1 MPATKSKPL
10 PRGLPA
16 HLCAGA
22 EGYQSLCTLLGIT
35 TTRLKQDVVNIPEVR
50 RFLSANRD
58 TVPRHGRTAE
68 RLRLS
73 LLALYGDPVTRREV
87 WRAHSDHAASADR
100 GKSPIPSLEHAALSA
115 YDNGV
120 LTAEPDPERLTE
132 CDPFHTDG
140 PDNDGRHKP
149 ALSALP
155 RIKDDFSDWAS
166 VSLDRKPQ
174 VIAAAFAVASL
185 LDDPRILQWAAARE
199 PDIEQEYAFLNPQRG
214 SEAPPDPDIEQEYA
228 FLNPQRGSEAPPDP
242 ASEAPPH
249 DINHEPSA
257 ELRARATA
265 LSEAAS
271 DLVASEATAAL
282 FEVLTERYNKVL
294 ELREEVLVQTNA
306 KAIGDLL
313 DEFAD
318 LLEAKVEIAPW
329 LAVETER
336 LLGDWRAAYPS
347 AESDPEAIRA
357 DVDRV
362 AATLDASLSKA
373 ADAQTEADKALAALD
388 HHAAADGSS
397 RADIQRR
404 AVLSG
409 DVTAAIQAV
418 ADAMDAVLTALAP
431 DATQRGALQSPE
443 PVRTPDDHQG
453 TPDSG
458 VPEATSPEASAEA
471 PVPPDTLVELTSRPD
486 SSRGPEEQPSP
497 TPETPDP
504 ADARSKGGTPA
515 DEAPTGSAP
524 IEAASDQ
531 GASSSDTVAPEP
543 KASAPEVQPP
553 PPVVDQPKVVKADV
567 DDTPKDDVSPIPETE
582 TFAAEELSPAQASL
596 WRAVGDGRVG
606 LAYHIARLDTASAE
620 TEGQPSPELLAAVA
634 FGSRLGS
641 PQDDLANA
649 FGGLVGPLGGLNF
662 RDAAAPTRDALNLLL
677 FVATLRPT
685 LFSAQQGASVPLL
698 RRVELS
704 GDLSAVYRLA
714 NTIAD
719 YAERLQSVHLDV
731 PTLSTMLDEGVWNDR
746 IAAIAERATTWRES
760 ATAATF
766 RFAPASYVWQHWL
779 GKSGVLG
786 KLARLLASDR
796 ARDVPR
802 IRELAHLLDD
812 RKAVHDLIHATDQ
825 HHRHT
830 HGSPIDGRAL
840 TQLDNRLEEP
850 RNLAH
855 EWLRTMA
862 ARPGG
867 AGFVETTVEALRG
880 AVDQLATDALDAIR
894 RLGTTSPSASL
905 ANALGCAGKAIESL
919 LNLFKSGGDAVRS
932 DSLGAVQALSDDLLC
947 VTTLRIDANGTI
959 EDPQTPADVLDL
971 LIDAD
976 THAATLAEAF
986 DRRLELGDLYGAD
999 AVCKRMSAE
1008 DDPVADR
1015 SQERLRQAVVTR
1027 RASLQRQ
1034 LYDLTEH
1041 LEHAYVLGE
1050 ASEHERAELT
1060 AKIGDVTRRLEQ
1072 DDRVLTVD
1080 GDVSA
1085 IAAAIKPPVARGV
1098 GKVKSQLDAF
1108 LPRVSTR
1115 ERALVESA
1123 VEARDLATLHEQLDC
1138 LKRGQPLL
1146 SLRRAEGSRMGAFL
1160 AVADGVEAALA
1171 GESGPT
1177 HDALLQ
1183 AVRERTDILGLA
1195 FSALSPDQAE
1205 RSAALLEH
1213 WFHLA
1218 RCRSVEPTL
1227 VASFF
1232 SDLGLTLSDA
1242 GVEPRGDTH
1251 AVVRAE
1257 PLRARE
1263 LCPAHA
1269 FGSGAR
1275 GRYNIFLNWH
1285 VQAREPIIQ
1294 ALAAGDPNVR
1304 NIVLHFGKLTRA
1316 DREWLRRW
1324 SIDQSTQF
1332 ITIDETL
1339 VLYLSSLPRE
1349 MLRALFDCTLPFTCA
1364 EPYFT
1369 AAGLVPPESFFGR
1382 EGERTRI
1389 TEPYGSCFVYGG
1401 RQLGKTAL
1409 LQAAQAA
1416 FHNPEERHL
1425 AEYVDL
1431 KARDV
1436 GIATGAE
1443 HIWRVLWDV
1452 FTGLGVIDTGLPA
1465 PRGRS
1470 SLVNTIEKAVR
1481 AWIDADQDGRI
1492 LLLLDEADDFLNA
1505 DLANDFPASTRLKG
1519 LMDNTERR
1527 FKVVLCGLH
1536 NVLRNTERANHP
1548 LAHFGEPVCVGPL
1561 LENGD
1566 LEQAR
1571 ALVQDPMAAVGYTF
1585 ENANLVTQILL
1596 WTNYY
1601 PSLIQ
1606 LYGEALLRHLRQAAR
1621 RDFPHTVTTDDVR
1634 AVFDRNQFRDYIR
1647 GRFSSLTLQ
1656 LDQRYEVIAYAMA
1669 VELQG
1674 ESDDLAVGLTSN
1686 RILELVREYWP
1697 NGFKIPE
1704 HEFRTLLQEMCGLG
1718 VLRQRSGD
1726 ASSHYVFRNPN
1737 VLLLLGD
1744 ADTILNVLYKERET
1758 PVLFEASAFHAQYR
1772 NAKAASPRRG
1782 PLTYEQEALLNRGGR
1797 VAVMCGVPAANLA
1810 DIPEFL
1816 ADRIEENRLRPLRA
1830 NNDANGLA
1838 ARINR
1843 LRPERE
1849 THICMVDENDPW
1861 TLHWVERATDT
1872 LRTAVRGNDLRIVFR
1887 AGPDEL
1893 WDSFVSDLPDDFL
1906 EPTNSLF
1913 DWAPLR
1919 PWSGTFLR
1927 RWCTDLGLHEAS
1939 AKIDDLLELTGGWPL
1954 LLERYAASGEK
1965 TWQARKAEIEG
1976 YIADNRD
1983 EILDALGLGAHARRQ
1998 LGPLRAWETLDPS
2011 DVEAYAELWSDRTHE
2026 HVEASV
2032 LRRRLFWATQLGLV
2046 QDVGGAVSFN
2056 PFVAR
2061 VLGDSDA

>member
-140 PDNDGRHKP
+140 PDDDGRRKP
-149 ALSALP
+149 ALAAIP
-155 RIKDDFSDWAS
+155 RIKDDFTDWAS
-166 VSLDRKPQ
+166 VPPDRKPH

-199 PDIEQEYAFLNPQRG
+199 
-214 SEAPPDPDIEQEYA
+214 PDIEQEYA

-294 ELREEVLVQTNA
+294 ELREEVLAQTNA
-306 KAIGDLL
+306 KAIDDLL

-318 LLEAKVEIAPW
+318 LLEAKAEIAPW

-357 DVDRV
+357 DVDRA
-362 AATLDASLSKA
+362 AATLDASLSQA
-373 ADAQTEADKALAALD
+373 ANARTEADRAQAAFD
-388 HHAAADGSS
+388 QHAATGGSS
-397 RADIQRR
+397 RADIQRQ
-404 AVLSG
+404 AELSG
-409 DVTAAIQAV
+409 NATAALQASL
-418 ADAMDAVLTALAP
+418 DAMDEVMAGLAP
-431 DATQRGALQSPE
+431 NSIKLDTVRSAE
-443 PVRTPDDHQG
+443 PVRPPDVHQG
-453 TPDSG
+453 SDTRAVQP
-458 VPEATSPEASAEA
+458 TSPEAAGEA
-471 PVPPDTLVELTSRPD
+471 SEPSDAPIETPHPV
-486 SSRGPEEQPSP
+486 SSHEPNEQRGPIA
-497 TPETPDP
+497 ETPGSAAAPLTD
-504 ADARSKGGTPA
+504 DALR
-515 DEAPTGSAP
+515 DEAQTAKT
-524 IEAASDQ
+524 IEAASSQD
-531 GASSSDTVAPEP
+531 GASRTAIAPEP
-543 KASAPEVQPP
+543 SDVATPADQPP
-553 PPVVDQPKVVKADV
+553 SPTADEADV
-567 DDTPKDDVSPIPETE
+567 VAASVDADLTDNAEPAPETE
-582 TFAAEELSPAQASL
+582 TVAADELSPAQASL
-596 WRAVGDGRVG
+596 WRAVGNGRIG
-606 LAYHIARLDTASAE
+606 LAHHIARLDNAGGEPQAK
-620 TEGQPSPELLAAVA
+620 PSPELLAAVA
-634 FGSRLGS
+634 LGSVLGS
-641 PQDDLANA
+641 PHDDLANA

-662 RDAAAPTRDALNLLL
+662 DDAAAPTRDALNLLL
-677 FVATLRPT
+677 FVATLRPA

-704 GDLSAVYRLA
+704 GDLAPVYRLA
-714 NTIAD
+714 NTVAD

-731 PTLSTMLDEGVWNDR
+731 WTLSTMLDEGVWKDR
-746 IAAIAERATTWRES
+746 IAAIAEKAATWRDGAS
-760 ATAATF
+760 AATF
-766 RFAPASYVWQHWL
+766 LFAPASYVWQHLL
-779 GKSGVLG
+779 GKSGVLRE
-786 KLARLLASDR
+786 LARLLASNR
-796 ARDVPR
+796 ARHMPR
-802 IRELAHLLDD
+802 VREIADLLEN
-812 RKAVHDLIHATDQ
+812 RKAVHELIHDTDQ
-825 HHRHT
+825 QQRHS
-830 HGSPIDGRAL
+830 HGNQIDGRAL

-850 RNLAH
+850 RDLAQ
-855 EWLRTMA
+855 EWLRTME

-867 AGFVETTVEALRG
+867 AGFVETTVDALRG
-880 AVDQLATDALDAIR
+880 AIDKLAPVALDAVH
-894 RLGTTSPSASL
+894 RLRPTSRSAPL

-919 LNLFKSGGDAVRS
+919 MNLFKSAGDAASSASV
-932 DSLGAVQALSDDLLC
+932 GAVQALSDDLLC
-947 VTTLRIDANGTI
+947 VTTLRIHSNGTI

-1034 LYDLTEH
+1034 LYDLTER

-1060 AKIGDVTRRLEQ
+1060 AKISDATRRLEQ

-1080 GDVSA
+1080 RDVVA
-1085 IAAAIKPPVARGV
+1085 IAEAIEPPVVRGID
-1098 GKVKSQLDAF
+1098 KVKSQLDDY
-1108 LPRVSTR
+1108 LPGVTPR
-1115 ERALVESA
+1115 ERALVQRAIE
-1123 VEARDLATLHEQLDC
+1123 VRDLATLHEHLDC
-1138 LKRGQPLL
+1138 LKRAQPLL
-1146 SLRRAEGSRMGAFL
+1146 SRRRADVSRLDAFL
-1160 AVADGVEAALA
+1160 SAADGVESALK
-1171 GESGPT
+1171 GEAGPT
-1177 HDALLQ
+1177 HDALVQ
-1183 AVRERTDILGLA
+1183 AVRNREDTLGLP
-1195 FSALSPDQAE
+1195 FSALSPDQSE
-1205 RSAALLEH
+1205 RSATLLEH
-1213 WFHLA
+1213 WFHMA
-1218 RCRSVEPTL
+1218 RQGSVEPAL
-1227 VASFF
+1227 VAGFF
-1232 SDLGLTLSDA
+1232 ADIGLALSA
-1242 GVEPRGDTH
+1242 TSVEPRGNAQ
-1251 AVVRAE
+1251 AVIRAE
-1257 PLRARE
+1257 PLRARD

-1275 GRYNIFLNWH
+1275 GRYSIVFNWH

-1304 NIVLHFGKLTRA
+1304 TIVLHFGKLTRA

-1324 SIDQSTQF
+1324 SIEQSTQF

-1339 VLYLSSLPRE
+1339 VLYLASLPRE
-1349 MLRALFDCTLPFTCA
+1349 MLRALFDGTLPFTGA

-1369 AAGLVPPESFFGR
+1369 APGLVPPESFFGR

-1389 TEPYGSCFVYGG
+1389 TDPYGSCFVYGG

-1436 GIATGAE
+1436 GIAEGAE

-1452 FTGLGVIDTGLPA
+1452 FTRLGVIDAGLPK

-1470 SLVNTIEKAVR
+1470 SWADNTEKAVR
-1481 AWIDADQDGRI
+1481 SWLDADEGGRI
-1492 LLLLDEADDFLNA
+1492 LLLLDEADAFLNA
-1505 DLANDFPASTRLKG
+1505 DLANDFPVSTRLKG
-1519 LMDNTERR
+1519 LMDDTARR

-1561 LENGD
+1561 IENGD

-1571 ALVQDPMAAVGYTF
+1571 ALVREPMAAVGYTF
-1585 ENANLVTQILL
+1585 EDENLITRILL

-1606 LYGEALLRHLRQAAR
+1606 LYGEALLRHLRQVPR
-1621 RDFPHTVTTDDVR
+1621 REFPHTVTAEDVQ
-1634 AVFDRNQFRDYIR
+1634 AVFARNQFRDFIR
-1647 GRFSSLTLQ
+1647 DRFSLTLQ

-1669 VELQG
+1669 AELQG
-1674 ESDDLAVGLTSN
+1674 ERDGLAVGLPSN

-1697 NGFKIPE
+1697 DGFKIPE

-1744 ADTILNVLYKERET
+1744 ADTILDVLSKERQK
-1758 PVLFEASAFHAQYR
+1758 PVLFEASTFHAQYR
-1772 NAKAASPRRG
+1772 DAKAESPRRG
-1782 PLTYEQEALLNRGGR
+1782 PLTYQQEALLKRGGR
-1797 VAVMCGVPAANLA
+1797 VAVICGAPAAKLA
-1810 DIPEFL
+1810 DVTGFL
-1816 ADRIEENRLRPLRA
+1816 AERIEENRRRPLPA
-1830 NNDANGLA
+1830 CIDANALA
-1838 ARINR
+1838 RAINR
-1843 LRPERE
+1843 LRPDRE
-1849 THICMVDENDPW
+1849 THICLVDEGDPW
-1861 TLHWVERATDT
+1861 TLHWVERANEA
-1872 LRTAVRGNDLRIVFR
+1872 LRTAARGGDLRVVFC
-1887 AGPDEL
+1887 ATPNEL
-1893 WDSFVSDLPDDFL
+1893 WDRFVADLPDEYL
-1906 EPTNSLF
+1906 EATNSLF
-1913 DWAPLR
+1913 DWAPLQ
-1919 PWSGTFLR
+1919 PWSAPFLR
-1927 RWCTDLGLHEAS
+1927 RWCSDLGRHEAS
-1939 AKIDDLLELTGGWPL
+1939 AKIDDLLDLTGGWPL
-1954 LLERYAASGEK
+1954 LLDQYAASSEK
-1965 TWQARKAEIEG
+1965 TWQARKDEIER
-1976 YIADNRD
+1976 YIAANRG
-1983 EILDALGLGAHARRQ
+1983 EILEALGLDSHARHQ
-1998 LGPLRAWETLDPS
+1998 LAPLCAWDSLDPT
-2011 DVEAYAELWSDRTHE
+2011 DVETYAELWSDRTHE
-2026 HVEASV
+2026 HIDASV

-2046 QDVGGAVSFN
+2046 QDIDGAISFN
-2056 PFVAR
+2056 PLVAR